1 MKTSHFLFS
10 ILLASIFTISCSSSK
25 KATSAT
31 EKGTEVKELETTPK
45 ESTTKIDDRED
56 KLKKTIASYPDSLVV
71 LLKRTPCYGKCPI
84 YILKIYASGYATYE
98 GKNFVEME
106 GNYAGKMGKESI
118 AALLKKVDEINFFEL
133 KNIYDSNV
141 SDLPS
146 AHIYINKGGNKK
158 QIINRHGGPKELKE
172 LASIIDEHVKKTEWK
187 KV

>member
-133 KNIYDSNV
+133 KISRNSTGSVDRFNRRIFKRRLISGR
-141 SDLPS
+141 
-146 AHIYINKGGNKK
+146 IMINEITNK
-158 QIINRHGGPKELKE
+158 
-172 LASIIDEHVKKTEWK
+172 
-187 KV
+187 